1 MNRSAHTERPASG
14 DASERTAASLLIG
27 WLLFPFALFPLAALV
42 SYDWHAITALQ
53 SPSAPSSNW
62 LGVMGDAFAYSGY
75 SVFGLA
81 IWAVPFACV
90 IWGFCLVAGRKMRNL
105 RRVMWFFA
113 FMTFASCLIQVAQTH
128 APGIAAVMQK
138 LNIPHAGGAI
148 GYIVMTRFLSRL
160 LSDVGSSV
168 VMVIGLLVATVG
180 AIGAHNLISFFT
192 TLFRWAL
199 NRPAGQP
206 FEPAPDDP
214 TGEEAPAYAAAR
226 NAREEARRQRE
237 EEKAAA
243 RAEKLRIKEEKLRE
257 KEEARRR
264 KEEERAARIAEKAAE
279 KAAREFELQQAA
291 DHIDSDRGAIPS
303 APATAPQKP
312 APQKSVDEAAQT
324 DAQQDKGPYL
334 IPPVSLLSPIPRSTA
349 DHGNVEELSRRLVDT
364 LKLFGID
371 AKLSYT
377 IQGPVVTKFALEL
390 APGTRYSV
398 VSSLSKN
405 IMGALHAKSLRIEEP
420 IPGEDRVGIEV
431 PNKKPAGISFREIFE
446 SSAWKNSKAH
456 LPLLFGKDAAGNELI
471 ADLAKMPHLLVAGA
485 TGQGKSVCLNSLIC
499 GLLMTKTP
507 DELKLIMVDPK
518 SVEFTPY
525 SKIPHLLGPVITDN
539 KKVLFSL
546 QWAVVEMEKRLKMF
560 SRVRAKNIEDFNH
573 RKVVTQTD
581 MFGDDKELNPDLPK
595 TVPYI
600 VIIIDEVADL
610 MSVAAKEVTPLI
622 ARIAAKARA
631 AGIHLILAT
640 QRPDAK
646 VITGTIKSNIPGRV
660 AFKTA
665 QAIDSRTIL
674 DAAGAENLIGRGDM
688 LFKGKSEELIRAQ
701 GALIPDCD
709 IESITTFIEEHS
721 NLQFDE
727 KFASRLNR
735 IKEVDIE
742 ATLDEAVGEEE
753 STESESAGASAR
765 EMVKADEN
773 ADLYKR
779 AIEVIINTNRASVSH
794 FQRKLNIGYNHAA
807 RLCDELEENGVV
819 APHSGAGPRTILMDQ
834 QQLLAIMNGGGATEV
849 LASAEGGESAQEPS
863 LALDFGEESG
873 DEF

>member
-1 MNRSAHTERPASG
+1 M
-14 DASERTAASLLIG
+14 
-27 WLLFPFALFPLAALV
+27 LFPLALFPLAALV

-53 SPSAPSSNW
+53 SPPAPSSNW
-62 LGVMGDAFAYSGY
+62 IGIVGDTFAYSGY
-75 SVFGLA
+75 SLFGLA

-90 IWGFCLVAGRKMRNL
+90 IWGLCLVAGRRMRNT
-105 RRVMWFFA
+105 RRVLWFFA
-113 FMTFASCLIQVAQTH
+113 FMMFASCLIQVSQNH
-128 APGIAAVMQK
+128 APGIEAVLTK

-148 GYIVMTRFLSRL
+148 GYIIMTRFLSRL

-168 VMVIGLLVATVG
+168 LMIMGLAIAMVG
-180 AIGAHNLISFFT
+180 AIGAHNMVSFFAT
-192 TLFRWAL
+192 VFRWAL
-199 NRPAGQP
+199 NKPSPA
-206 FEPAPDDP
+206 EASRENEA
-214 TGEEAPAYAAAR
+214 TGDELDAYEAAR
-226 NAREEARRQRE
+226 LAREDAKRQRE

-243 RAEKLRIKEEKLRE
+243 RAEKMRLKEEKLRA
-257 KEEARRR
+257 KEEAKRK
-264 KEEERAARIAEKAAE
+264 KEEERAARIAEKEAE
-279 KAAREFELQQAA
+279 KAARDLEIQEAA
-291 DHIDSDRGAIPS
+291 ARIRAARAGGTPPYPP
-303 APATAPQKP
+303 APAAPPPETKPP
-312 APQKSVDEAAQT
+312 APPQQPAATQPPHPSLD
-324 DAQQDKGPYL
+324 DAGAPPDKGPYIL
-334 IPPVSLLSPIPRSTA
+334 PPVSILSPVPKSSA
-349 DHGNVEELSRRLVDT
+349 DHGNVEENSRRLIDT

-371 AKLSYT
+371 ATLSYT
-377 IQGPVVTKFALEL
+377 IQGPVVTKFAIEL

-405 IMGALHAKSLRIEEP
+405 LMGALHAKSLRIEEP

-446 SSAWKNSKAH
+446 SEAWKNSKAII
-456 LPLLFGKDAAGNELI
+456 PLLFGKDAAGKELI

-507 DELKLIMVDPK
+507 DQLKLIMVDPK

-560 SRVRAKNIEDFNH
+560 SRVKAKNIEDFNN
-573 RKVVTQTD
+573 RKMVTQTD
-581 MFGDDKELNPDLPK
+581 MFGDDRELNSDLPK
-595 TVPYI
+595 TIPYI
-600 VIIIDEVADL
+600 IVIIDEVADL

-674 DAAGAENLIGRGDM
+674 DAAGAETLIGRGDM
-688 LFKGKSEELIRAQ
+688 LFKGKSDELIRAQ
-701 GALIPDCD
+701 GALIPDDD
-709 IESITTFIEEHS
+709 IERITSFIEEHS
-721 NLQFDE
+721 NIQYDE
-727 KFASRLNR
+727 KFVSRLSR

-742 ATLDEAVGEEE
+742 ATLDEGLDDQDEASG
-753 STESESAGASAR
+753 SGAASVR

-794 FQRKLNIGYNHAA
+794 FQRQLKIGYNHAA
-807 RLCDELEENGVV
+807 RLCDELEANGVV
-819 APHSGAGPRTILMDQ
+819 APHSGAGPRTILLDQ
-834 QQLLAIMNGGGATEV
+834 QQLLAIMNGGGASDVIPGAGDET
-849 LASAEGGESAQEPS
+849 ESADGMTS
-863 LALDFGEESG
+863 FDFTDETIQNTDDHPATEENTL
-873 DEF
+873 